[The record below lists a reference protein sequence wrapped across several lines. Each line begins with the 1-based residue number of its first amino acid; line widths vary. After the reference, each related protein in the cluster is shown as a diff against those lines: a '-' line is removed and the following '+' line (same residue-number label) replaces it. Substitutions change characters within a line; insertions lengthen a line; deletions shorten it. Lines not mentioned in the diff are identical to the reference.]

1 MFSTGKIILNGF
13 TEMSQLEV
21 GYEKIKEL
29 LGKYAIQGREKVGNT
44 IQGIEKVGNT
54 IQGREKGEK
63 KKVKRL
69 CAGQERQEKDSDYFS
84 GQYED

>member
-44 IQGIEKVGNT
+44 IQG
-54 IQGREKGEK
+54 REKGEK